1 MTMQTRPTVVMRF
14 DAPKSL
20 NHKLH
25 VLASQLGVT
34 VRELMIDGAY
44 LALRFH
50 GAGFGVPQVQ
60 VRMPPQI
67 EQDVPG
73 EVEVE
78 REQAEDQKGSNP

>member
-1 MTMQTRPTVVMRF
+1 MRF
-14 DAPKSL
+14 DAPRSL

-50 GAGFGVPQVQ
+50 GAGFGVPQPQ
-60 VRMPPQI
+60 VRVPVTEDDRESPVEMETDE
-67 EQDVPG
+67 EQDG
-73 EVEVE
+73 G
-78 REQAEDQKGSNP
+78 KGGAP